1 VIVPDP
7 SARYSEDTVELL
19 AAAIASARRDD
30 VFTEVEWNGSHWDSL
45 RDAYRADAVSALDAL
60 AAAGALLPEGAEQ
73 RTEWGVWWYG
83 LVGNGIHLT
92 REGFTSKRM
101 AEDYAP
107 SRIGDYGITRYEIW
121 KREHRNWAD
130 GSSWSGPWSPIP
142 PEPKDGTDARA
153 DHA

>member
-1 VIVPDP
+1 MPD
-7 SARYSEDTVELL
+7 AYSEDTTAHP
-19 AAAIASARRDD
+19 AALKA
-30 VFTEVEWNGSHWDSL
+30 L
-45 RDAYRADAVSALDAL
+45 YDAYRAMGCIAAVDPADPEDCANVAAESVRVL
-60 AAAGALLPEGAEQ
+60 AAAGLLLPEGAEQ

-142 PEPKDGTDARA
+142 PEPKETADA
-153 DHA
+153 

>member
-1 VIVPDP
+1 MTMPD
-7 SARYSEDTVELL
+7 AYLGDTVELL
-19 AAAIASARRDD
+19 ARELFEAGQVSTDEETWESITEDDRDSYRKVVRAQFD
-30 VFTEVEWNGSHWDSL
+30 V
-45 RDAYRADAVSALDAL
+45 L
-60 AAAGALLPEGAEQ
+60 AERGLLLPEGAEQ

-92 REGFTSKRM
+92 REGFTSKHI

-142 PEPKDGTDARA
+142 PEPKEGSDA
-153 DHA
+153 